1 MILSESKSKY
11 HACATC
17 MNFAAER
24 KNGIMTYRCVR
35 LGYDTKPEYRFNC
48 WEPKPHILKLMETSE
63 EKK

>member
-1 MILSESKSKY
+1 
-11 HACATC
+11 

-35 LGYDTKPEYRFNC
+35 LGYETKPKYQFNC